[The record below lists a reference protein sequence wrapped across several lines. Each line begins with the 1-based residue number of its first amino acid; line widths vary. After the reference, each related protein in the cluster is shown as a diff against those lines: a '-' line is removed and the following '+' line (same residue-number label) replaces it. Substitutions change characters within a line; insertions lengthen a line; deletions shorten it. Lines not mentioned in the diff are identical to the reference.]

1 VKVLESTPAEFDDP
15 KLVERMANVL
25 RQKAGA
31 ENVLQMPPWTPSD
44 DFALFALAGVPSA
57 MFSLG
62 VANPA
67 KFEEA
72 QKSGVALPSNHSPF
86 FSPDYAP
93 ALRTAVLV
101 ETAALL
107 ELMKDAPGGRPAK

>member
-1 VKVLESTPAEFDDP
+1 MLESTPAEFDDP
-15 KLVERMANVL
+15 KLVERLAGTL

-31 ENVLQMPPWTPSD
+31 DNVVQMAPWTPSD
-44 DFALFALAGVPSA
+44 DFALFHLAGVPAA

-72 QKSGVALPSNHSPF
+72 TKSGVPLPSNHSPF
-86 FSPDYAP
+86 FAPDYGP

-107 ELMKDAPGGRPAK
+107 ELLKDVYAGRAK